1 METKKFDMLI
11 IGSGPG
17 GYVSAIRAAQLGLE
31 AAVIERAEL
40 GGVCLNWGC
49 IPTKALLK
57 SAEIVEA
64 FERGL
69 EFGIAPGGYD
79 VDFPAVIKRSRD
91 VAKRVS
97 MGVGY
102 LFKKNKIPV
111 IRGSARF
118 LSPHEVGVF
127 DDSGAETCRI
137 STKRTIV
144 ATGGRARSIPG
155 VDIDGKR
162 VIDYRGAMTLE
173 ERPESMVVIGAGAI
187 GMEFAYFYN
196 ALGTDVTIVE
206 MLENVLPIEDHEVS
220 KTVLRSF
227 KKKKI
232 KVFCQHS
239 VSSVIPTSSGVDVSV
254 KDKKGEEK
262 TFSGD
267 VALMAIGVRGN
278 TENLGLEEIGVDC
291 ERSFIKVGA
300 GYRTSVEGV
309 HAIGDVIGPPLL
321 AHVASHEGILCV
333 NGIAGLDPEPM
344 NYDAIPGCTF
354 CHPQVGSIG
363 LSEAEA
369 KKRGIKV
376 KVGKCQFIG
385 VGKAVAAGERDGFVK
400 LVFDAGS
407 GKILGGHIVGPE
419 ASELVGELEVA
430 LAAGLTSKDIG
441 HTIHSHPTLHEAV
454 MEAALDADGAAI
466 HV

>member
-1 METKKFDMLI
+1 M
-11 IGSGPG
+11 
-17 GYVSAIRAAQLGLE
+17 
-31 AAVIERAEL
+31 VI
-40 GGVCLNWGC
+40 
-49 IPTKALLK
+49 
-57 SAEIVEA
+57 
-64 FERGL
+64 
-69 EFGIAPGGYD
+69 
-79 VDFPAVIKRSRD
+79 
-91 VAKRVS
+91 
-97 MGVGY
+97 
-102 LFKKNKIPV
+102 
-111 IRGSARF
+111 
-118 LSPHEVGVF
+118 
-127 DDSGAETCRI
+127 
-137 STKRTIV
+137 
-144 ATGGRARSIPG
+144 
-155 VDIDGKR
+155 
-162 VIDYRGAMTLE
+162 
-173 ERPESMVVIGAGAI
+173 IGAGAI

-206 MLENVLPIEDHEVS
+206 MLENVLPIEDAEVS

-232 KVFCQHS
+232 KVFCQHAVQS
-239 VSSVIPTSSGVDVSV
+239 VTPTASGVDVVV

-278 TENLGLEEIGVDC
+278 IENLGLEDIGVEC

-309 HAIGDVIGPPLL
+309 YAIGDVIGPPLL

-333 NGIAGLDPEPM
+333 NAIAGLESKPM

-363 LSEAEA
+363 LSEAEC

-376 KVGKCQFIG
+376 KVGKFQFIG

-400 LVFDAGS
+400 LVFDAKS
-407 GKILGGHIVGPE
+407 GKLLGGHIVGPE

-430 LAAGLTSKDIG
+430 AAAGLTSRDIG
-441 HTIHSHPTLHEAV
+441 HAVHSHPTLHEAV

>member
-1 METKKFDMLI
+1 METKNFDLLI

-17 GYVSAIRAAQLGLE
+17 GYVGAIRAAQLGLE
-31 AAVIERAEL
+31 AAVVERAEL

-57 SAEIVEA
+57 SAEVVEM
-64 FERGL
+64 FERGR
-69 EFGIAPGGYD
+69 EFGVAPAGFD
-79 VDFPAVIKRSRD
+79 VDFPAIIKRSRD

-102 LFKKNKIPV
+102 LLKKNKIPV
-111 IRGSARF
+111 IKGSARF
-118 LSPHEVGVF
+118 LSPHDVGVF
-127 DDSGAETCRI
+127 DEQGGETARI
-137 STKRTIV
+137 TAKRIIV
-144 ATGGRARSIPG
+144 STGGRARSIPG
-155 VDIDGKR
+155 VDIDGEK
-162 VIDYRGAMTLE
+162 VIDYHGAMTLK
-173 ERPESMVVIGAGAI
+173 ERPEAMIVIGAGAI

-196 ALGTDVTIVE
+196 ALGTKVTVVE
-206 MLENVLPIEDHEVS
+206 MLDNVLPIEDPEVS

-227 KKKKI
+227 KKKGI
-232 KVFCQHS
+232 KVLCGHS
-239 VSSVIPTSSGVDVSV
+239 VSAVSPTAGGVDVSV

-262 TFSGD
+262 VFSGD

-278 TENLGLEEIGVDC
+278 TENLGLEEIGVEC

-309 HAIGDVIGPPLL
+309 YAIGDVIGPPLL

-333 NGIAGLDPEPM
+333 NGIAGLETEPM

-363 LSEAEA
+363 LSEDEA
-369 KKRGIKV
+369 RKRGLKI
-376 KVGKCQFIG
+376 KVGKFPFMG

-407 GKILGGHIVGPE
+407 GKLLGGHIVGPE
-419 ASELVGELEVA
+419 AAELLGELEVA
-430 LAAGLTSKDIG
+430 MAAGLTSKDIG
-441 HTIHSHPTLHEAV
+441 HAIHSHPTLHEAV